1 MPESLTRLHPSQDD
15 ELQQRRVFGK
25 NFFVHL
31 AGKTNGAHGD
41 VINYLKSIGKV
52 QVESYA
58 ESDFL
63 MVFCPVVSKVGTDI
77 EAALSN
83 NSVLTDGKPAVLVVM
98 HHTFDPHHL
107 VAESRRQVNDA
118 RVWLTVDCLFY
129 QKNLLPCPL
138 NDIMQKQVADF
149 LGSSS
154 GSLVPFWPKMG
165 SSSCS
170 QVPFW
175 KNTTFRTMSCS
186 RGEVREAL
194 INEYVSQWWNVENV
208 WEELL
213 RPPGGKDQRRSWRRR
228 QLSEKDRQSPGG
240 VLRRERLPDGLL
252 SRGFTSRNRHRSG
265 PERQLGADGWQT
277 GRSGGD
283 ASHVRS
289 PSRGGGEQEAG
300 ERREG
305 VAHRGLPVLPEQP
318 PALPTQRHHAEAG
331 RRLPGIVFRF
341 TGSFLA
347 KEQIQSCLFSGG
359 AVGEAYNSIA

>member
-1 MPESLTRLHPSQDD
+1 MNRMHSEGYMLLRDD

-154 GSLVPFWPKMG
+154 GSLVPFW
-165 SSSCS
+165 
-170 QVPFW
+170 
-175 KNTTFRTMSCS
+175 KNTTFMFGKNFFVHLAGKTNGAHGDVVNYLKRIGKVQVESYAESDFLMVFCP
-186 RGEVREAL
+186 V
-194 INEYVSQWWNVENV
+194 VSQVATDIEAALSDNSV
-208 WEELL
+208 LTD
-213 RPPGGKDQRRSWRRR
+213 GKPAVLVVMHHTFDPHHVVAESRR
-228 QLSEKDRQSPGG
+228 QVNDARVWLTVDCLFYQNNLLPCPLNDIMQKQVVDFLGSSSGSLVPFWPKNKFRAVCLVG
-240 VLRRERLPDGLL
+240 VLLVKLITQLL
-252 SRGFTSRNRHRSG
+252 
-265 PERQLGADGWQT
+265 
-277 GRSGGD
+277 
-283 ASHVRS
+283 
-289 PSRGGGEQEAG
+289 
-300 ERREG
+300 
-305 VAHRGLPVLPEQP
+305 
-318 PALPTQRHHAEAG
+318 
-331 RRLPGIVFRF
+331 
-341 TGSFLA
+341 
-347 KEQIQSCLFSGG
+347 KK
-359 AVGEAYNSIA
+359 